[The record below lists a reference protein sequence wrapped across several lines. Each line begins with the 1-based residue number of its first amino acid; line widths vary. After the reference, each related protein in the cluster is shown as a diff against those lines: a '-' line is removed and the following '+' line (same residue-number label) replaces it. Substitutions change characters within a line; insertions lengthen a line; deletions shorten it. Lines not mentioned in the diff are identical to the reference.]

1 MPLTVAVGRSAGCP
15 MRRAV
20 RRPGCLAVP
29 RPRRDRSRSSPT
41 AGRPLLSATRPPA
54 RWSKRIRSTGPTCEK
69 SACLHF
75 PRQIAAL
82 KHLHTIDPKR
92 TIRRQA

>member
-1 MPLTVAVGRSAGCP
+1 MP
-15 MRRAV
+15 RA
-20 RRPGCLAVP
+20 
-29 RPRRDRSRSSPT
+29 T
-41 AGRPLLSATRPPA
+41 GRPALPVAWRPARRPA
-54 RWSKRIRSTGPTCEK
+54 RWSKRIRPTGPTCGK

-75 PRQIAAL
+75 PRQIAAW

>member
-1 MPLTVAVGRSAGCP
+1 MPCAAA
-15 MRRAV
+15 RA
-20 RRPGCLAVP
+20 PEAAA
-29 RPRRDRSRSSPT
+29 SRAARASS
-41 AGRPLLSATRPPA
+41 TRPA
-54 RWSKRIRSTGPTCEK
+54 RWSKRIRPTGPTCEK

-82 KHLHTIDPKR
+82 KHLRWIDPKR

>member
-1 MPLTVAVGRSAGCP
+1 M
-15 MRRAV
+15 
-20 RRPGCLAVP
+20 
-29 RPRRDRSRSSPT
+29 T
-41 AGRPLLSATRPPA
+41 AGGADGAGRGWGSYRRPLLPA
-54 RWSKRIRSTGPTCEK
+54 VRCRTRWSKRIRSTGPTCEK